1 MIFQST
7 VTAVMSKY
15 FSDTRPRR
23 KKKKEPHKMYLRSL
37 EVLRTKLQDVMT
49 FQTCAYYINHSVVT
63 KNNYIL
69 SKFMA
74 GLTFV

>member
-1 MIFQST
+1 
-7 VTAVMSKY
+7 
-15 FSDTRPRR
+15 
-23 KKKKEPHKMYLRSL
+23 MYLRSL